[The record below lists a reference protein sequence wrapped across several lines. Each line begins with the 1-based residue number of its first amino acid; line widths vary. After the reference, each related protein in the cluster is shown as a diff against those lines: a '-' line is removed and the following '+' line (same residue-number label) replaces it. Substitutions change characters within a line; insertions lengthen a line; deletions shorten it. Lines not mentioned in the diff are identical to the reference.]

1 VTAKERMRILVVTP
15 FPPRRDGI
23 AAYAHHQVER
33 LRAEGHDVKVLSPPD
48 GDGDLRERFEGGKA
62 LFRAARLGRA
72 YDRIVVHFQP
82 TLFHPRRRPAG
93 KVMASF
99 ALLWLAVRRPQLEIV
114 VHEADPPIRW
124 RPDYALLRRAFRRG
138 GRLWFHTDEERT
150 RLERDYGIP
159 ARGELV
165 PHLVSARPSSKDEAR
180 RQLGIDHSGTVLV
193 CAGFLHPS
201 KGFDRALDAFPAENG
216 ARLFIVGSVRQPTDE
231 NREYARTL
239 AERCASVPGATLI
252 DQFVSDEEFDLW
264 LSAADWVVLPYRR
277 SWSSGVLAKA
287 QAIGAPAIVTAVGG
301 LAEQAGSRD
310 VVVHTEEELAAALRR
325 AVATPRSDGGAPR
338 PQSQKGA
345 GADGPKKPSEH
356 RHESEWD
363 PESHAAVTR
372 RGKKVLIGLILISV
386 ALAALAQLTLKHGMN
401 QVTHQGDIPLSL
413 RDPMGLAK
421 RVVLNASVW
430 AGLLT
435 FVLSA
440 SVWLIVLSRTSLS
453 FAYPFASLTYVL
465 ILLFDRLVLNEP
477 ISALRYG
484 GVALIIAGLLL
495 ISRTHH
501 AT

>member
-1 VTAKERMRILVVTP
+1 MRILVVAP

-33 LRAEGHDVKVLSPPD
+33 LRADGHDVTILSPPD
-48 GDGDLRERFEGGKA
+48 GDGDLRERFVGGKA
-62 LFRAARLGRA
+62 LFKAGRVGRG
-72 YDRIVVHFQP
+72 YDRITVHFQP
-82 TLFHPRRRPAG
+82 SLFHPPRRPIG
-93 KVMASF
+93 KVVASL
-99 ALLWLAVRRPQLEIV
+99 ALLWLAIRRPQLEIV

-124 RPDYALLRRAFRRG
+124 RPDYALLRQAFRRA
-138 GRLWFHTDEERT
+138 GRLSFHTDQERK
-150 RLERDYGIP
+150 RLEHDYGVP
-159 ARGELV
+159 ARGGV
-165 PHLVSARPSSKDEAR
+165 IPHHVAARPSPRDEAR
-180 RQLGIDHSGTVLV
+180 RQLGIDHAGTVLV

-201 KGFDRALDAFPAENG
+201 KGFDRVLDAFPVENG
-216 ARLFIVGSVRQPTDE
+216 AKLFIVGSVRQPTDE
-231 NREYARTL
+231 NREYARSL

-252 DQFVSDEEFDLW
+252 DEFVSDEEFDLW

-287 QAIGAPAIVTAVGG
+287 QAVGAPSIVTAVGG
-301 LAEQAGSRD
+301 LAEQAGARD
-310 VVVHTEEELAAALRR
+310 VVVHTDQELAAALRR
-325 AVATPRSDGGAPR
+325 AVATPRSDGSDAQRSQAPMD
-338 PQSQKGA
+338 KNG
-345 GADGPKKPSEH
+345 DGTEKSSDH
-356 RHESEWD
+356 RHDSEWD
-363 PESHAAVTR
+363 PEAHAAVTR

-401 QVTHQGDIPLSL
+401 QVTQQGEIPLSL
-413 RDPMGLAK
+413 RDPVGLVK

-465 ILLFDRLVLNEP
+465 ILLFDRLVLKEP

-495 ISRTHH
+495 ISRTQH